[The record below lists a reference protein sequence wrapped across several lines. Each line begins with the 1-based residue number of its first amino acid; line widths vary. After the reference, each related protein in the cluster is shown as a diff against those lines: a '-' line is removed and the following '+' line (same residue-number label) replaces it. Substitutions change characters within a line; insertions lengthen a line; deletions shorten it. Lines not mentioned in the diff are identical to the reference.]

1 MAAEES
7 LRNLKNCTVF
17 WISAARRG
25 FEKIEAGVGDIV
37 VSVGFHSTLTLHTKL
52 HLLIG
57 STFLSTPG
65 YVAPLGLF
73 WWVWVAF

>member
-1 MAAEES
+1 M
-7 LRNLKNCTVF
+7 
-17 WISAARRG
+17 
-25 FEKIEAGVGDIV
+25 GDIV

-57 STFLSTPG
+57 STFPSTPG

-73 WWVWVAF
+73 WWVRVALNLGSIGVLRVDDEEIYD